1 MRRRQRRP
9 GGGHDKHILIIVQNL
24 PVPLDRRVWLECQAL
39 RANGYNVSVIC
50 PKGPGDPPF
59 EVLDGVHI
67 YKYPPARAARGLP
80 GFALEFAYCWVATAL
95 LSMKVARSLPF
106 QVIQACNPP
115 DTYWLLAL
123 LWRPAGVTFVFDHHD
138 LNPELFISRFGTPTS
153 AVQRAEFAL
162 LSLFERLTHR
172 TASRVISTNESYR
185 QIAIRRGG
193 VDPDR
198 VTVVRSGPDTRGMR
212 PRYPREPRPAGAV
225 ELVYLGIMGPQDCV
239 ENVLEVVDELVHRR
253 GRTDVHATLMGFGDS
268 LESLRRMAHRLDL
281 DDWVTFTGRAD
292 RPMIAEHLSRAD
304 IGLCPDLKTP
314 LNDLSTM
321 NKTMEYMAFALP
333 SVSFDLT
340 ETIVSGGD
348 SILVVPSGDLTAFTD
363 AVERL
368 VSDPDLRL
376 RLARMAR
383 DRVVRELDWRPQASA
398 YIGVYDSL
406 FGIHRPE
413 GVVQRHLPART
424 EDEWGNR
431 LVPLDDEAE
440 LDRFILERR

>member
-1 MRRRQRRP
+1 
-9 GGGHDKHILIIVQNL
+9 
-24 PVPLDRRVWLECQAL
+24 
-39 RANGYNVSVIC
+39 
-50 PKGPGDPPF
+50 
-59 EVLDGVHI
+59 
-67 YKYPPARAARGLP
+67 
-80 GFALEFAYCWVATAL
+80 
-95 LSMKVARSLPF
+95 
-106 QVIQACNPP
+106 
-115 DTYWLLAL
+115 
-123 LWRPAGVTFVFDHHD
+123 
-138 LNPELFISRFGTPTS
+138 
-153 AVQRAEFAL
+153 
-162 LSLFERLTHR
+162 
-172 TASRVISTNESYR
+172 
-185 QIAIRRGG
+185 
-193 VDPDR
+193 
-198 VTVVRSGPDTRGMR
+198 
-212 PRYPREPRPAGAV
+212 
-225 ELVYLGIMGPQDCV
+225 
-239 ENVLEVVDELVHRR
+239 
-253 GRTDVHATLMGFGDS
+253 
-268 LESLRRMAHRLDL
+268 
-281 DDWVTFTGRAD
+281 
-292 RPMIAEHLSRAD
+292 MIAEHLSRAD

-368 VSDPDLRL
+368 VADPDLRL

-413 GVVQRHLPART
+413 GVVLRHLPART
-424 EDEWGNR
+424 EDEWGSR